1 MVSFLFFCFAG
12 VAILSSLGVILFRNP
27 VYSVL
32 SLILTFFVAS
42 ALFILLGAELV
53 AMLLVIVYV
62 GAVAVLFL
70 FVVMMLDFNQV
81 RSGHG
86 LVKWYPVGVL
96 CAMLFFGCAA
106 YAALQARVASAGAG
120 GDGVNVENIFLIG
133 SQLYTE
139 YVYAFQLSGV
149 LLLVAAVGSLVLAM
163 RDKRRPAESDFSRY
177 VNRSSK
183 VTLLSP
189 EVGQGV
195 EDVD

>member
-1 MVSFLFFCFAG
+1 MVIFLFFCFAG

-81 RSGHG
+81 GSGHG

-96 CAMLFFGCAA
+96 CATLFFGCAA
-106 YAALQARVASAGAG
+106 YSALQVRVASVDAA
-120 GDGVNVENIFLIG
+120 GDGVKVENIFLIG
-133 SQLYTE
+133 SRLYTE

-149 LLLVAAVGSLVLAM
+149 LLLVSAVGSLVLAM
-163 RDKRRPAESDFSRY
+163 RDKRRPVRSDLSRY

-195 EDVD
+195 AD